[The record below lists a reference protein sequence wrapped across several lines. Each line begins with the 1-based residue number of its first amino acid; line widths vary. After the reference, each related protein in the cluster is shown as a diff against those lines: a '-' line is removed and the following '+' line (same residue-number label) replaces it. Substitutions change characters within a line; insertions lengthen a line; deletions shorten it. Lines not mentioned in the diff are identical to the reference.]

1 MNHIMDYAT
10 IAISFYYFT
19 DYTTTTEDL
28 TTTEVPSTT
37 KKVPQP
43 SKNQFLVP
51 VKYLLE
57 FEPDYPSTARST
69 FRGFLE
75 LEIKCLNQTSALI
88 LDSQGLIVDNS
99 SVRIRRTTDT
109 KTIKFHQEIKKA
121 TIQYTLAGEYFESG
135 NNYVL
140 SMNYT
145 GTISFKG
152 SGISAT
158 MNQKQNT

>member
-1 MNHIMDYAT
+1 MIHVMDYAKF
-10 IAISFYYFT
+10 AILFYYFT

-43 SKNQFLVP
+43 SKNQFLIP

-57 FEPDYPSTARST
+57 FEPDHPSTSGST

-75 LEIKCLNQTSALI
+75 LEIKCFNQTSALI

-99 SVRIRRTTDT
+99 NVRIRRTTDN
-109 KTIKFHQEIKKA
+109 KTIKFLQEIKKA
-121 TIQYTLAGEYFESG
+121 TIQYTLAGEYFEPG
-135 NNYVL
+135 NSYVL

-145 GTISFKG
+145 GTISFTG
-152 SGISAT
+152 SGISAM